1 MQTFHAGDYKTHMNE
16 RDIRLLFETSHWSKA
31 RVIYENAEA
40 GWKVQ
45 LIPNDQTNPTHTLS
59 SKRGGYRIFKTSDSA
74 ISRCK
79 DLGFTDIRL
88 EFESIHCNYAAM
100 KAPGKTILL
109 VEDNDDDVE
118 LTLRAFEKSEL
129 NNQVIVTK
137 DGKEALDYLFGQDK
151 YASRNIKNQPNLIL
165 LDINLPKLS
174 GLEVL
179 KKIRE
184 NEATRF
190 VPVVMLTTSDETQD
204 VMTGYQ
210 LGSNSYIKKP
220 VNFQVF
226 STVINDLGQYWLQT
240 NTPAPQ

>member
-1 MQTFHAGDYKTHMNE
+1 MNE
-16 RDIRLLFETSHWSKA
+16 RDIRLLFETNHWSEAK
-31 RVIYENAEA
+31 VIHDTAEA

-45 LIPNDQTNPTHTLS
+45 LIPNNTNNQIHMLS
-59 SKRGGYRIFKTSDSA
+59 SKRGGPRIFKTSDSA
-74 ISRCK
+74 ISRCQ
-79 DLGFTDIRL
+79 DLGFANITL
-88 EFESIHCNYAAM
+88 QFESIHSNYAAM

-129 NNQVIVTK
+129 NNQVVVTK
-137 DGKEALDYLFGQDK
+137 DGKEALDYLFGENK
-151 YASRNIKNQPNLIL
+151 YASRNIKTLPNLIL
-165 LDINLPKLS
+165 LDINLPKIG

-204 VMTGYQ
+204 VMTGYK

-226 STVINDLGQYWLQT
+226 SSVINDLGQYWLQT

>member
-1 MQTFHAGDYKTHMNE
+1 MNE
-16 RDIRLLFETSHWSKA
+16 RDIRLLFETNHWLEAK
-31 RVIYENAEA
+31 VIHDTAEA

-45 LIPNDQTNPTHTLS
+45 LTPNNANNQTHMLS
-59 SKRGGYRIFKTSDSA
+59 SKRGGPRIFKTSDSA

-79 DLGFTDIRL
+79 DLGFTNITL
-88 EFESIHCNYAAM
+88 KFESIHSNYAAM

-129 NNQVIVTK
+129 NNQVVVTK
-137 DGKEALDYLFGQDK
+137 DGKEALDYLFGKNK
-151 YASRNIKNQPNLIL
+151 YASRNIKTLPNLIL

-204 VMTGYQ
+204 VMTGYK

-226 STVINDLGQYWLQT
+226 SSVINDLGQYWLQT